1 MVLCRIIHPKGIGAK
16 MKTKQLIIPFLL
28 LTILLSVAMVYAD
41 MEVKSLSNGMRIS
54 NITFPITVNTS
65 GAGGGNGAEF
75 CNMTIIS
82 LGSLTNTTNT
92 NMSGMHP
99 LAGTTGAFANLTN
112 VTPRQNNFSFAINT
126 FAIQDANDY
135 NITVLCTN
143 VTGSVYVNR
152 SQSTSVIVDNT
163 VPQAP
168 TGLLS
173 GGVTNRTMALAS
185 NVVNANTTTCSVSW
199 LSSIPVSSL
208 PAAVYSGTSCSLELS
223 GVNEGS
229 YQYQILASDGNNQTA
244 SAVTS
249 FNVNLGGGTLVTA
262 QGIPLPLA
270 QAAGLTTPQT
280 NQRSIVFLGGVAAL
294 AMVLLILIIILVM
307 VIKKKN

>member
-1 MVLCRIIHPKGIGAK
+1 
-16 MKTKQLIIPFLL
+16 MKTKQLIIPFLFLAL
-28 LTILLSVAMVYAD
+28 LFSFAMVYAD
-41 MEVKSLSNGMRIS
+41 LTVPGLTNGGRIS
-54 NITFPITVNTS
+54 NVSFPIIVNTS

-75 CNMTIIS
+75 CNMTIVS

-99 LAGTTGAFANLTN
+99 LKGTTGAFANLTN
-112 VTPRQNNFSFAINT
+112 ETPRQNNFTFVINT

-163 VPQAP
+163 NPSAP
-168 TGLLS
+168 TSLLS
-173 GGVTNRTMALAS
+173 GRVTNRTISLS
-185 NVVNANTTTCSVSW
+185 STVVNANTTTCSV
-199 LSSIPVSSL
+199 LFLGSIPVSL
-208 PAAVYSGTSCSLELS
+208 PPAAVYSGTSCSLALS

-249 FNVNLGGGTLVTA
+249 FSVNLGGGTLITSS
-262 QGIPLPLA
+262 GMPLPLA
-270 QAAGLTTPQT
+270 QALAATAPQT
-280 NQRSIVFLGGVAAL
+280 NQRAVVFLGAVVAL
-294 AMVLLILIIILVM
+294 SVILLILIIMIVV
-307 VIKKKN
+307 VIRKRS